1 MQKITDIQPQKRN
14 KSRVNVY
21 VDGEYVLALELLTV
35 MKLGLKIGTEVTE
48 TQLADAALDT
58 EQSVALE
65 RAMNYIARGRKTSFQ
80 LRKYLT
86 DKEYAPAVVNY
97 VMDKMKYYG
106 YIDDKAY
113 AQAYVEQNSQSKG
126 ARRVKQDLIQ
136 RGIKLSEA
144 EEVSEQER
152 DFSLDN
158 ATRLAERYMRGKDC
172 DIKTIVKLQRYLVSR
187 GYDFDIVNSVVR
199 AYKDK
204 LAVDEQDDYLD

>member
-48 TQLADAALDT
+48 TQLAEAALDT

-126 ARRVKQDLIQ
+126 ARRVKQELIQ

-204 LAVDEQDDYLD
+204 FAVDEQDDYLD